1 MDWETIILIIIVALL
16 LFVWLPALVISI
28 RRALRNTRK
37 QNKKNIGDEK

>member
-28 RRALRNTRK
+28 RRALRNSRK
-37 QNKKNIGDEK
+37 QNNDIIGDE

>member
-28 RRALRNTRK
+28 RRALRNSRK
-37 QNKKNIGDEK
+37 QNNDIIGDEK